1 MEPYEIWMTALL
13 VVLEVPAAAIL
24 AVDLVRALREVKND
38 G

>member
-13 VVLEVPAAAIL
+13 AVLEVTAAVIL
-24 AVDLVRALREVKND
+24 AVGLVRALREAKND